1 MVFGGHKDLQV
12 VTGSEHKALS
22 NTALRDKQQHQS
34 EVNFAD
40 VTFHSVSGWGKPDYE
55 QTRRRLTAL
64 SERCTL
70 QPLIQKQTH
79 QKGIVVDEAL
89 AVFGSFGFLNNAQ
102 ASRKET
108 SAKLCEAGAIQE
120 VCEEFMTQKAVRS
133 DTFALPATSLLMVEH
148 RFFGNKRSLIM
159 R

>member
-1 MVFGGHKDLQV
+1 MYTATAD
-12 VTGSEHKALS
+12 SKA
-22 NTALRDKQQHQS
+22 K
-34 EVNFAD
+34 
-40 VTFHSVSGWGKPDYE
+40 
-55 QTRRRLTAL
+55 
-64 SERCTL
+64 
-70 QPLIQKQTH
+70 H

-133 DTFALPATSLLMVEH
+133 DTFALPGISLLMVEH